1 VRRRRRGLV
10 IAVDGPVGAGKS
22 SAARA
27 LARRL
32 GYRYVD
38 TGAMYRAVAWRAIRE
53 GIPLSHGA
61 RLAGLARRLPI
72 RFVPRGRGQRILA
85 GREDV
90 TRAIRSPAAA
100 EASSRVSTHR
110 GVRRALVARQ
120 RSLGASGGVV
130 MEGRDIGTVVF
141 PHADVKVY
149 LDASLE
155 ARARRRWAELRRGG
169 SRASLRAV
177 RQEVR
182 RRDRRDRL
190 RRTSPLRPAPG
201 ALRLD
206 TTGLGLRA
214 VVGRLARE
222 ALARLGKEAN

>member
-1 VRRRRRGLV
+1 LV

-38 TGAMYRAVAWRAIRE
+38 TGAMYRAVAWRALQE
-53 GIPLSHGA
+53 GIPLSDGT
-61 RLAGLARRLPI
+61 RLAGLARRLPL
-72 RFVPRGRGQRILA
+72 RFVAHARGVRLLA

-90 TRAIRSPAAA
+90 TRAIRSPEAA

-120 RSLGASGGVV
+120 RALGTSGGVV

-141 PHADVKVY
+141 PRADLKIY

-155 ARARRRWAELRRGG
+155 ARARRRWLERRRGG

-177 RQEVR
+177 RHEVR
-182 RRDRRDRL
+182 RRDRRDR
-190 RRTSPLRPAPG
+190 RRRSSPLRAARG

-206 TTGLGLRA
+206 STGLSLRG
-214 VVGRLARE
+214 VVERLARE
-222 ALARLGKEAN
+222 AMARLGERAK

>member
-1 VRRRRRGLV
+1 MRGPGRRLV

-32 GYRYVD
+32 GYLYVD
-38 TGAMYRAVAWRAIRE
+38 TGAMYRAVAWRALRE
-53 GIPLSHGA
+53 GISLSDGP
-61 RLAGLARRLPI
+61 RLAALARRLPI
-72 RFVPRGRGQRILA
+72 RFVARGRALRVLV

-90 TRAIRSPAAA
+90 TRAIRTPRGA
-100 EASSRVSTHR
+100 EASSRVSIHR

-120 RSLGASGGVV
+120 RALGARGGVV

-141 PHADVKVY
+141 PQADLKVY
-149 LDASLE
+149 LDASVD
-155 ARARRRWAELRRGG
+155 ARARRRWTELRRRGI
-169 SRASLRAV
+169 RASLRSV
-177 RQEVR
+177 RQEVIS
-182 RRDRRDRL
+182 RDRRDRR
-190 RRTSPLRPAPG
+190 RRTSPLRVAPG

-206 TTGLGLRA
+206 TTGLSLRA

-222 ALARLGKEAN
+222 ALARAGGRG

>member
-1 VRRRRRGLV
+1 
-10 IAVDGPVGAGKS
+10 VDGPVGAGKS

-38 TGAMYRAVAWRAIRE
+38 TGAMYRAVAWRALQE
-53 GIPLSHGA
+53 GIPLADGV

-72 RFVPRGRGQRILA
+72 RFVPRGRGLRVWA

-90 TRAIRSPAAA
+90 TRAIRNPETA
-100 EASSRVSTHR
+100 EASSLVSTHR

-120 RSLGASGGVV
+120 RALGTSGGVV

-141 PHADVKVY
+141 PRADLKVY

-155 ARARRRWAELRRGG
+155 ARARRRWVELRRGG
-169 SRASLRAV
+169 RGASLRAV
-177 RQEVR
+177 HQEVH
-182 RRDRRDRL
+182 RRDRRDRR
-190 RRTSPLRPAPG
+190 RRTSPLRAAPG

-206 TTGLGLRA
+206 TTGLSLRA
-214 VVGRLARE
+214 VVARLARE
-222 ALARLGKEAN
+222 AQARLGKRAK